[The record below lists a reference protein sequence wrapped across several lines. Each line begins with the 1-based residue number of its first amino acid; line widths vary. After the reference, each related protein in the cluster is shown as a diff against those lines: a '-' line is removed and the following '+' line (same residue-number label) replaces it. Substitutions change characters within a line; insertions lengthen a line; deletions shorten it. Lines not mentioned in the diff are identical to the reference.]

1 MRPQLFKRPF
11 HTRPLYT
18 RCLLAGA
25 PLLIGSL
32 CVAPAAIAA
41 DRDRNASPS
50 QADGTRALVASALS
64 VSEGAPVRSPAR
76 DRIDG
81 LGTAM
86 DPAGLATLRGGESIE
101 LDIVENTA
109 SANGVVSGNHAENII
124 SGTNTLAGEAFS
136 GANGINTAIQN
147 SGSNVLIQNAMVVN
161 VQFAD
166 PGL

>member
-1 MRPQLFKRPF
+1 MRLHPFTRLTRTCPLF
-11 HTRPLYT
+11 TRS
-18 RCLLAGA
+18 LLAGA
-25 PLLIGSL
+25 SLLIGSL
-32 CVAPAAIAA
+32 CIVPAAIAA
-41 DRDRNASPS
+41 DPERDTSPP
-50 QADGTRALVASALS
+50 QVDGARAFVAPVSMSEGTPARASA
-64 VSEGAPVRSPAR
+64 RH
-76 DRIDG
+76 RIDG

-86 DPAGLATLRGGESIE
+86 DPAGLAALRGGESIE

-161 VQFAD
+161 VQFTD